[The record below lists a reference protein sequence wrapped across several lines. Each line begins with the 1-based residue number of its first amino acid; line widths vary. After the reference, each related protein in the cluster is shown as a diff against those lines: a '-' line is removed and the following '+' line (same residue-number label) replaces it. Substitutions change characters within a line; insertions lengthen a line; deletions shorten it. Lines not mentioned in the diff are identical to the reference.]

1 MDHILCLGEASVE
14 YIAEE
19 KGIKISNASHFD
31 TRIGGEAALCLEFA
45 SIGKASALL
54 SKVGNEHFGETIRET
69 LDKGDVDTSALLT
82 DATYNTA
89 VSFISLN
96 NDGSIYEKN
105 YVTHGADLNLQE
117 NEITLRALEN
127 VSLLH
132 SSSYGILSYNR
143 HYLRLIL
150 LWARKKGIRTSFK
163 LQEELLI
170 NKETRNILIN
180 LLPFIDI
187 LILSVKQANLLT
199 GLLSTDF
206 TSEKLMHDFLFEK
219 VLIYDDNRVHLYTA
233 EKHQEMKM
241 DYKARKKFEA
251 LFLSAIAEG
260 KDDSL
265 LSVAQNVQLF

>member
-1 MDHILCLGEASVE
+1 MFKFPPLT
-14 YIAEE
+14 E
-19 KGIKISNASHFD
+19 KHFLQ
-31 TRIGGEAALCLEFA
+31 A
-45 SIGKASALL
+45 
-54 SKVGNEHFGETIRET
+54 T
-69 LDKGDVDTSALLT
+69 LIFL
-82 DATYNTA
+82 
-89 VSFISLN
+89 
-96 NDGSIYEKN
+96 
-105 YVTHGADLNLQE
+105 
-117 NEITLRALEN
+117 
-127 VSLLH
+127 
-132 SSSYGILSYNR
+132 
-143 HYLRLIL
+143 
-150 LWARKKGIRTSFK
+150 SFK
-163 LQEELLI
+163 SIVTFLSTVI
-170 NKETRNILIN
+170 ISV
-180 LLPFIDI
+180 I